1 MAFETIPLPH
11 GIRARFV
18 PNSNGLTMHVLEA
31 GFEDQDRPCVLLLH
45 GSVVLVHETRLVVQ
59 VLQER
64 AASV

>member
-1 MAFETIPLPH
+1 M
-11 GIRARFV
+11 R
-18 PNSNGLTMHVLEA
+18 VLEA